1 MTTRA
6 FARRRRRPGFTLIE
20 LLVVISIIALLLAIL
35 LPSLTKAKQLA
46 VRGQC
51 ASNLHHLYLVYSMYA
66 NENDSWLPYN
76 WRNDTNADMIWLTAM
91 LRDELLSKCGAMQG
105 MWDCPGIKTYPRT
118 GCYYPDWPTPG
129 FAYSW
134 DIPWPGS
141 PAIGIPSVPTGYE
154 LWGGRVDG
162 YRNVLVAYLPRKLDD
177 RPTMMDGSTV
187 TPWLNCNV
195 SANASG
201 TAFNPNP
208 VTDTPMHAMTGINAA
223 LPDGAVVFKPFHA
236 PLNSDINGDPDV
248 AKFVEIKDELE
259 LGPILWHYG
268 Y

>member
-1 MTTRA
+1 MITCA
-6 FARRRRRPGFTLIE
+6 SAHRRRDRGFTLIE

-76 WRNDTNADMIWLTAM
+76 RRWDTNADMMWLTVM
-91 LRDELLSKCGAMQG
+91 LRDELLSKYGAMQA

-118 GCYYPDWPTPG
+118 GCYWPDWPTPG
-129 FAYSW
+129 FAYTW
-134 DIPWPGS
+134 DVPWPGS
-141 PAIGIPSVPTGYE
+141 GIPSVPTGYE

-162 YRNVLVAYLPRKLDD
+162 WRNVLVAYLPLKLDD

-187 TPWLNCNV
+187 TPWLNCFVAAN
-195 SANASG
+195 SAGAIAGPS
-201 TAFNPNP
+201 P

-223 LPDGAVVFKPFHA
+223 LPDGAVVFKPFYA
-236 PLNSDINGDPDV
+236 PLNSDINGAPDV
-248 AKFVEIKDELE
+248 AKFVWTPA
-259 LGPILWHYG
+259 GWYHG